1 MANKEYQMLFK
12 LSAQVGREFGSAF
25 SSAQQQMSQIQ
36 KEVNALNKAQSDI
49 SAYQKQQTAV
59 DNTKRKLE
67 DLQKQYD
74 NIQKEYQETGEES
87 SALANKM
94 IDKQRAIDQ
103 TNAKLQQQTEK
114 LDEMEA
120 ELKEAGV
127 DTDNLGEE
135 QQELAKQMDAAADK
149 MEELREDT
157 EQYGTKGVDAFEAV
171 GSALVAA
178 GIAEGLKEIA
188 AAYKECNE
196 LSMEF
201 HSTMSTVEALSGAT
215 EEEMAA
221 LTAQAKELGATTA
234 FTATQA
240 GEAMSYMGMAGWSA
254 EQMLAGMP
262 GVLSLAAASGEDL
275 GRVSDIVTDSMT
287 AFGLTAKDT
296 SRYADI
302 LAATATNANTN
313 VSMMGET
320 FKVVAPLAGSLG
332 YDVEDVAIATGILA
346 NSGVKASEAG
356 TSLRGIL
363 TRLAKPT
370 KESSDAMD
378 ALGISLTDDS
388 GRMYTFMEI
397 MEQMRD
403 SFSGLT
409 EEEKAFYAAELAGQ
423 RGMTGLLTI
432 VNAAEGDFATLSDK
446 ITNCSGAAEK
456 MAQVKLDNL
465 QGQMTL
471 LNSATDALKT
481 TIGEAYD
488 NEFQGLAKFA
498 TEMVTNINAFL
509 TKHPVLLKSLIAIT
523 AEAGA
528 FLAVYA
534 AYQTYKKVSIALE
547 PVLIALK
554 KKEAEATA
562 LANAQLL
569 LNPYVAV
576 AAAVAVLTVGIIA
589 LVEAQDKEAAE
600 LRGLTSESRE
610 QYSKLQELNAEYE
623 NAKEAYGENS
633 EEAAL
638 LQWQVERLSA
648 EYEAGKQ
655 SVEEYREE
663 TQQLVDDLGGT
674 IAAYQNSITE
684 IDRQEISSLALI
696 HRLEELAG
704 QVNRTAAEEDE
715 MNAIIAKLNE
725 QFPELNL
732 SLEKLSSNQP
742 NFIETVENMVKAEA
756 AAQRNQAAIETMVD
770 AYGKIDVAEKELTD
784 ANADLDAATERAQR
798 AQDVYMGM
806 YGSVEGLGAIL
817 AILTPEYKEWKAALE
832 EESAAQERV
841 DGLTASLTE
850 AQAAYQG
857 SRSELEAYYE
867 AQQAAEDAE
876 YAMTEAITTTK
887 TKVEDLTLAY
897 TEAYEEALKSVQ
909 GQYELWDKADEVVAV
924 STSDINAAL
933 ESQAKYWSDYHANLD
948 KLQAQ
953 TGNVEGLSEVIASFA
968 DGSNE
973 SVAAIAG
980 MATASEEDLRTMVA
994 NYQKV
999 QEEQGHVSES
1009 LADLTT
1015 EYTNKMDE
1023 LQRNLEEDIANM
1035 DMSKESAAAGKATID
1050 AFASEAENSYTRV
1063 YNAYAAIRRAAV
1075 SALNGGG
1082 VTVNLPTGG
1091 SAYAEGTDNATQG
1104 IHLVGEDGP
1113 ELVYF
1118 KGGETVIPADETAA
1132 MMNQARPIS
1141 ATPIVSPS
1149 DGGNV
1154 SVNLTINVEG
1164 GGSSAEQIHEAG
1176 EALKDQFVELLEDY
1190 MADRARRVYR

>member
-1 MANKEYQMLFK
+1 MANKEYSMLFK
-12 LSAQVGREFGSAF
+12 LSAQVGKEFGSTF
-25 SSAQQQMSQIQ
+25 SSAQQQMNQIQ

-127 DTDNLGEE
+127 DTNNLGEE
-135 QQELAKQMDAAADK
+135 QQELAKQMDDATDK

-157 EQYGTKGVDAFEAV
+157 EQYGNKGVDAFEAV
-171 GSALVAA
+171 GAALVAA

-188 AAYKECNE
+188 AAYKECIE

-240 GEAMSYMGMAGWSA
+240 GEAMSYMGMAGWNA

-287 AFGLTAKDT
+287 AFGLTAADT

-388 GRMYTFMEI
+388 GRMYSFMEI

-432 VNAAEGDFATLSDK
+432 VNASEEDFANLSDK
-446 ITNCSGAAEK
+446 ISNCTGAAEK
-456 MAQVKLDNL
+456 MAQIKLDNL

-471 LNSATDALKT
+471 LESATDALKT
-481 TIGEAYD
+481 TIGEAYQK
-488 NEFQGLAKFA
+488 EFQGLAKVA
-498 TEMVTNINAFL
+498 TEIMTGVNDFL
-509 TKHPVLLKSLIAIT
+509 SKHPVILKSLIAIT

-528 FLAVYA
+528 FLAVYT

-554 KKEAEATA
+554 QKEAAATA
-562 LANAQLL
+562 AANAQLL

-576 AAAVAVLTVGIIA
+576 AAAVAALTVGLIA
-589 LVEAQDKEAAE
+589 LVEAQDKEAREVRE
-600 LRGLTSESRE
+600 LSESSRADYE
-610 QYSKLQELNAEYE
+610 ALQEKNAEYE
-623 NAKEAYGENS
+623 RAAELYGENS
-633 EEAAL
+633 EEAQYL
-638 LQWQVERLSA
+638 KWQVDELS
-648 EYEAGKQ
+648 ETYETNKQ
-655 SVEEYREE
+655 SLEEYQAVHDELIGDINGHIDSFRQQERELE
-663 TQQLVDDLGGT
+663 NNGTQ
-674 IAAYQNSITE
+674 A
-684 IDRQEISSLALI
+684 LALV
-696 HRLEELAG
+696 HRLQELSTQTILTAGDEE
-704 QVNRTAAEEDE
+704 E
-715 MNAIIAKLNE
+715 MRAIIAQLNE
-725 QFPELNL
+725 DFPQLSLNIDGVKNGLISLGDIETLAKQKAETELYQERQEAL
-732 SLEKLSSNQP
+732 VQAIKDEQTARESLEKDLTNQ
-742 NFIETVENMVKAEA
+742 TS
-756 AAQRNQAAIETMVD
+756 
-770 AYGKIDVAEKELTD
+770 AYDRLQE
-784 ANADLDAATERAQR
+784 
-798 AQDVYMGM
+798 AQDRYMAVWGNA
-806 YGSVEGLGAIL
+806 EGLGAIF
-817 AILTPEYKEWKAALE
+817 AVFSAEAKELR
-832 EESAAQERV
+832 AAQEAYDKYTSDVEADNATIEKNVALHDELVGKLGEYSEATMGATEAERALN
-841 DGLTASLTE
+841 DMITTTASQMDALTE
-850 AQAAYQG
+850 A
-857 SRSELEAYYE
+857 
-867 AQQAAEDAE
+867 
-876 YAMTEAITTTK
+876 
-887 TKVEDLTLAY
+887 Y
-897 TEAYEEALKSVQ
+897 TAAYEEALKSVQ

-924 STSDINAAL
+924 STADINAAL

-999 QEEQGHVSES
+999 QEEQGNVSES

-1023 LQRNLEEDIANM
+1023 LQANLEEDVAKM

-1104 IHLVGEDGP
+1104 VHLVGEDGP

-1132 MMNQARPIS
+1132 MMNQARTIS

-1154 SVNLTINVEG
+1154 NVNLTINVDG
-1164 GGSSAEQIHEAG
+1164 GGNSVEQIHEAG
-1176 EALKDQFVELLEDY
+1176 EALKEQFVELLEDY